1 MSKFICGGEKYQ
13 IGGPKEDTI
22 GLPISLPD
30 LPEKIEVEDYEL
42 SLKTVFH
49 ISLVCAEKI
58 IEKNNLTI
66 PDFVN
71 KVVADFCEFTKHTSI
86 DFARCRN
93 EFRFVAEN
101 ERRTVVV
108 MCDISNLNKFF
119 DFINQKYGLKLEY
132 PPTHITLYTLQPNI
146 GIFLTDANDLNRFTK
161 KIKAPGKLLI
171 G

>member
-1 MSKFICGGEKYQ
+1 MAKFICDGEKYQ

-22 GLPISLPD
+22 GLPVSFSG
-30 LPEKIEVEDYEL
+30 LPEKINIEDYEL
-42 SLKTVFH
+42 FLKTTFH
-49 ISLVCAEKI
+49 ASLICAGKI

-119 DFINQKYGLKLEY
+119 DLINQKYSLRLEY

-146 GIFLTDANDLNRFTK
+146 GIFLTDASDLNRLTK
-161 KIKAPGKLLI
+161 MIKAPVKLKAR
-171 G
+171 